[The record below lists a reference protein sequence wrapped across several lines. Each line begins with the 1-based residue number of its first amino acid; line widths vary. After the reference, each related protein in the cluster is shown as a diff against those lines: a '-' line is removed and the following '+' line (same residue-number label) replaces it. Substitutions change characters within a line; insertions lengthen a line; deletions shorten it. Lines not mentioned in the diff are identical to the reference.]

1 MTDSCQVDFYVLSS
15 ASLNAGRMAC
25 RLALMSWERGH
36 RTLVVTGSESSAK
49 ALDKL
54 MWESPSERFVPHD
67 LESQTDSHA
76 PILITKMENK
86 GDPVTGGE
94 SIKKFDVVINLSPHP
109 VTDPGRFVRLLEIV
123 PQEDAARKAS
133 RGKFKYYR
141 DLGITPGSHEI
152 SK

>member
-15 ASLNAGRMAC
+15 ASLNADRMAC

-36 RTLVVTGSESSAK
+36 RTLIVTESENSAK

-54 MWESPSERFVPHD
+54 MWESPSQRFVPHD
-67 LESQTDSHA
+67 LESQADSHA
-76 PILITKMENK
+76 PILITNMENN
-86 GDPVTGGE
+86 GDPATGE
-94 SIKKFDVVINLSPHP
+94 ENIRKFDVVINLSPQP
-109 VTDPGRFVRLLEIV
+109 VPNPGRFVRLLEIV
-123 PQEDAARKAS
+123 PQEDVARKAS